1 MMFAEGAGDLV
12 FYQSESRHLSHDLP
26 CKASCSYCRTPIMDE
41 GRNMVLLFPTLIKFA
56 GKKERDL
63 FSPK

>member
-1 MMFAEGAGDLV
+1 MFEKGAEDLV

-56 GKKERDL
+56 GEKERRL